1 MIKRIDTKSGKIISY
16 VYNLKDEDYK
26 ILSERL
32 EIEEDKIKNVIDEEI
47 FTPRIS
53 KSDWEIYKLYYPTVK
68 KSTKDKEFTSYEINP
83 IVIFL
88 KEDKIVILDDDYYND
103 FYQFVE
109 EYTKLRND
117 VLEENRFFLNML
129 HKISQ
134 SLYKYVRILIGEH
147 DKIETVLR
155 EQQSNEKL
163 ISLSE
168 VEQGF
173 YVYNIALRNL
183 DYVVENLKED
193 EQFEQYEEYMTRI
206 LQEINFTLDLSSSYC
221 EICKTTRETYSSY
234 IGNNM
239 NITMKLLAAVTILIT
254 VPNMIFGF
262 YGMNV
267 KLPFQEAGFFALGTI
282 FVIMMVLMVILW
294 KYLKKKGVTLISL
307 VIIVVVLLVLSSI
320 IIYVNTSGG
329 TLAARVDKQSK
340 TANEQYLVEES
351 KVIISETYG
360 QKKGTTKD
368 EILNLEREKLD
379 NLKKQ
384 YEKRGGKAPETLK
397 VNEDG
402 DIEIRKGNVVS
413 FKETTGLTIL
423 EAVELTRD

>member
-103 FYQFVE
+103 FYEFVE
-109 EYTKLRND
+109 EYVKLRNE

-155 EQQSNEKL
+155 EKQSNEKL

-239 NITMKLLAAVTILIT
+239 NITMYNNET
-254 VPNMIFGF
+254 FGGSNDIDYRSKYDF
-262 YGMNV
+262 W
-267 KLPFQEAGFFALGTI
+267 
-282 FVIMMVLMVILW
+282 ILW
-294 KYLKKKGVTLISL
+294 NECEITASRNRIFCFG
-307 VIIVVVLLVLSSI
+307 
-320 IIYVNTSGG
+320 NNFCNNGG
-329 TLAARVDKQSK
+329 SDGSFM
-340 TANEQYLVEES
+340 
-351 KVIISETYG
+351 
-360 QKKGTTKD
+360 
-368 EILNLEREKLD
+368 EIFER
-379 NLKKQ
+379 
-384 YEKRGGKAPETLK
+384 
-397 VNEDG
+397 
-402 DIEIRKGNVVS
+402 
-413 FKETTGLTIL
+413 
-423 EAVELTRD
+423 

>member
-32 EIEEDKIKNVIDEEI
+32 EIDEEKIKNVIDEEI

-53 KSDWEIYKLYYPTVK
+53 KSDWEIYKLYYPAVK

-83 IVIFL
+83 IVIFF

-109 EYTKLRND
+109 EYAKLRD
-117 VLEENRFFLNML
+117 EVLEENRFFLNML

-163 ISLSE
+163 ISLAE

-206 LQEINFTLDLSSSYC
+206 LQEI
-221 EICKTTRETYSSY
+221 
-234 IGNNM
+234 
-239 NITMKLLAAVTILIT
+239 
-254 VPNMIFGF
+254 
-262 YGMNV
+262 
-267 KLPFQEAGFFALGTI
+267 
-282 FVIMMVLMVILW
+282 
-294 KYLKKKGVTLISL
+294 
-307 VIIVVVLLVLSSI
+307 
-320 IIYVNTSGG
+320 
-329 TLAARVDKQSK
+329 
-340 TANEQYLVEES
+340 
-351 KVIISETYG
+351 
-360 QKKGTTKD
+360 
-368 EILNLEREKLD
+368 
-379 NLKKQ
+379 
-384 YEKRGGKAPETLK
+384 
-397 VNEDG
+397 
-402 DIEIRKGNVVS
+402 
-413 FKETTGLTIL
+413 
-423 EAVELTRD
+423 